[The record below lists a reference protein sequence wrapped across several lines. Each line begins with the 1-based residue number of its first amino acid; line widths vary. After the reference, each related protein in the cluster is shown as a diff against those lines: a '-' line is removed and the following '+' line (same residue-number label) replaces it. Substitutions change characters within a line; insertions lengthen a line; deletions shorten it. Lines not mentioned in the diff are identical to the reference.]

1 MPDELNEIER
11 RLTLLRPASG
21 GLDRDRMLFEAGR
34 ASARAENRERV
45 WAGAVAASIVVALVL
60 GVGLVRERT
69 LRLGLERA
77 LATRTPEARPSSP
90 IPIRELAPD
99 SYLTLTRRALAG
111 LDDSP
116 RSARRPPEA
125 APDPTPPPLR
135 AWSPAGLRDL

>member
-1 MPDELNEIER
+1 MSDELNEIER

-34 ASARAENRERV
+34 ASARAEAHGRA
-45 WAGAVAASIVVALVL
+45 WAGAVAASMVVALAL
-60 GVGLVRERT
+60 GFGLARERT

-77 LATRTPEARPSSP
+77 IAARTPEARPAPP
-90 IPIRELAPD
+90 IPTREIAPD
-99 SYLTLTRRALAG
+99 SYLALTRRALAG

-135 AWSPAGLRDL
+135 AWSPAGFRDL

>member
-11 RLTLLRPASG
+11 RLTLLRPSSG

-34 ASARAENRERV
+34 ASARAETRGRA
-45 WAGAVAASIVVALVL
+45 WAVAVAASMVVAIGL
-60 GVGLVRERT
+60 GVGLVRERS
-69 LRLGLERA
+69 LRHDLERA
-77 LATRTPEARPSSP
+77 LATRTPEARPAPP
-90 IPIRELAPD
+90 IPPREIAPD
-99 SYLTLTRRALAG
+99 SYLALTRRALAG

-116 RSARRPPEA
+116 PSARRPPEA